1 MGNKQSTT
9 DVDDSY
15 NASYIFIGRI
25 LNFPKEFT
33 PCLSRFLEGEVIT
46 GEAFSNVRNKYH
58 IDEKE
63 IGRGTFGVVRK
74 CVNRE
79 TKECYA
85 IKSIRKNKG
94 STNMF
99 LRREVTALKDLD
111 HPNIIKFIEVVED
124 DHYVHFIT
132 ELCTGGEL
140 YDRIKSQTPG
150 QQFCS
155 EKESAQL
162 IRCVLDAVRYC
173 HEKNIVHR
181 DLKLENLL
189 FKTTEKDTPIKIIDF
204 GLAFILRQGGVMESF
219 VGTPYY
225 MGEFFGKRMNEQP
238 FEYSRFLNSFFLSS
252 CSYVA
257 PEILSSTYTKSCDLW
272 SIGVI
277 TYIILCGYPPFYGS
291 TSAEIYNEAQKGHLI
306 FHSPE
311 WDNISSEAK
320 DFVRSLVR
328 LNPNDRLTA
337 GEALEHK
344 WIASN
349 RDVKA
354 LRRISD
360 KSAKFQ
366 KDREERTRK
375 KAELPLA
382 N

>member
-33 PCLSRFLEGEVIT
+33 PCFSRFLEGEVIT
-46 GEAFSNVRNKYH
+46 GEDFSNVRNKYH
-58 IDEKE
+58 IDENQL
-63 IGRGTFGVVRK
+63 GRGTFGVVRK

-79 TKECYA
+79 TRECYA

-94 STNMF
+94 TTNMF

-111 HPNIIKFIEVVED
+111 HPNIIKLIEVVED

-140 YDRIKSQTPG
+140 YDRIKSQTPR
-150 QQFCS
+150 QEICS
-155 EKESAQL
+155 EKESAEL

-189 FKTTEKDTPIKIIDF
+189 FKTTEKDSPIKIIDF
-204 GLAFILRQGGVMESF
+204 GLAFILRQDKVMESF

-225 MGEFFGKRMNEQP
+225 M
-238 FEYSRFLNSFFLSS
+238 
-252 CSYVA
+252 A

-272 SIGVI
+272 SVGVI

-291 TSAEIYNEAQKGHLI
+291 TSDEIYNQAQEGRLV

-337 GEALEHK
+337 GEALEHE

-354 LRRISD
+354 LRRVSA
-360 KSAKFQ
+360 KSAEFQ
-366 KDREERTRK
+366 KDREERTRR
-375 KAELPLA
+375 KAEFPLS